1 MVVVSLGGISAF
13 TVKRDS
19 EGEVHFIIK
28 KKTIYISIPIHIH
41 IYLYLY
47 IYIYIHTY
55 TYTYISIP
63 IHIHIYLYLW
73 RFYVKNNNKPSRI
86 IGGHA
91 CVGEGREEVVGGGD
105 AACRLQ
111 VGQLL
116 GLLYG

>member
-28 KKTIYISIPIHIH
+28 KKTI
-41 IYLYLY
+41 
-47 IYIYIHTY
+47 
-55 TYTYISIP
+55 YISIP